1 MFDRLSDWIYNID
14 TNNIFYVL
22 LHYLTM
28 HLSGFCLNF
37 QYSNLVGS
45 VFGSAYLGKKVKS
58 ASAGNFNGGGE

>member
-1 MFDRLSDWIYNID
+1 
-14 TNNIFYVL
+14 
-22 LHYLTM
+22 M